1 MAYTFLATI
10 SSALNPFIYGVLNK
24 SFRKNYLNVLRCRC
38 CRSQAVVELLALRVR
53 ASVVAIGPLP

>member
-1 MAYTFLATI
+1 MAYTFLGAI

-38 CRSQAVVELLALRVR
+38 CRSQAVVEPLDVQVR
-53 ASVVAIGPLP
+53 ASVVAIGPFP

>member
-38 CRSQAVVELLALRVR
+38 CRSQAVVEPLALRVR
-53 ASVVAIGPLP
+53 ASVVAMVPLP